1 MLKLKGHRVYVSSM
15 TTVVDYGIPPPIPR
29 DTRTLQ
35 ELFTSLH
42 GEIVGLGPR
51 GLLVLTGVLFSSSGV
66 LFYRGCR
73 WLYRKAAGYA

>member
-1 MLKLKGHRVYVSSM
+1 MTSVIEYGVS
-15 TTVVDYGIPPPIPR
+15 PPVPR

-42 GEIVGLGPR
+42 REIVELGPR
-51 GLLVLTGVLFSSSGV
+51 GLLVLSGVLFSSSAT
-66 LFYRGCR
+66 LLARGCR